1 MTNQLSIKI
10 DQLQPYMHAPM
21 IKEIKKVADNYGAM
35 AHVIDTR
42 QEKLLW
48 RNGILATASGEEI
61 VLSGIY
67 KGIFAILADNP
78 NQQLS
83 YEEIVERL
91 DAQSLPAT
99 SRTNFRVVLHRLR
112 KQLRGNGHLIQT
124 ERDNGYLLRVDNDLL
139 TIG

>member
-91 DAQSLPAT
+91 DAQDHYRRGDDT
-99 SRTNFRVVLHRLR
+99 YCNRTKVSVWV
-112 KQLRGNGHLIQT
+112 
-124 ERDNGYLLRVDNDLL
+124 RDQQ
-139 TIG
+139 